1 MMSLSLALRNLLR
14 NRRRSVA
21 TLLALALGVASLL
34 LFGGYSAD
42 IRYGMLTGYVHSG
55 GHLQVQHR
63 DFFLYGNGNPTA
75 YAIRDYERILA
86 AIRADEVLAKMVTV
100 ASPTLLFGGIAGNY
114 DAGVSRTVIGTGLVA
129 SDVSRMREW
138 NEFGIPQ
145 PPQHFALEG
154 APADAAIVGIGVA
167 RVLLLCEPLGIPN
180 CPRPETERKATGPAL
195 PADIAALAM
204 DEQAGP
210 SKPSSAAPAGG
221 KQPGGK
227 SPSPKPADPA
237 PMDPA
242 PATAAPKARIELLA
256 GHGRGSPN
264 VAALS
269 VLAAEDQGLKELD
282 EVTVI
287 VHLKQ
292 AQQLVFGRAAPRATS
307 IMVQLQHTDQMG
319 LATERLKALLARVA
333 PDQTLS
339 VLDFETL
346 NPFYTQTLGLFDTIF
361 GFIFT
366 LIGGIVLFTVSNTM
380 NAAVVERTTEIGTLR
395 SVGLRQSGIR
405 RLFVTEGFLLGG
417 VGAIVGV
424 LSALVISFVV
434 NRSGLTWLPPGGSEH
449 LPLTVRVWG
458 ETRMIVGTTIG
469 LVLIGALSA
478 WWPAYRAARLKIVD
492 ALRHA

>member
-1 MMSLSLALRNLLR
+1 MMTLQLALRNLLR
-14 NRRRSVA
+14 NRRRSIS

-34 LFGGYSAD
+34 MFGGYSAD

-86 AIRADEVLAKMVTV
+86 AIRADELLAKMVTV
-100 ASPTLLFGGIAGNY
+100 TSPTLLFGGIAGNY

-145 PPQHFALEG
+145 APKRFALEG

-180 CPRPETERKATGPAL
+180 CPRPETEHKATGPAL

-204 DEQAGP
+204 DEQTG
-210 SKPSSAAPAGG
+210 STKPSSAKPAGG

-227 SPSPKPADPA
+227 LAA
-237 PMDPA
+237 PVA
-242 PATAAPKARIELLA
+242 AAPKARIELLA

-292 AQQLVFGRAAPRATS
+292 AQQLVFSRAAPRATS
-307 IMVQLQHTDQMG
+307 IMVQLQHTDQMP

-361 GFIFT
+361 GFIFA

-405 RLFVTEGFLLGG
+405 RLFVTEGLLLGG
-417 VGAIVGV
+417 VGAVVGV
-424 LSALVISFVV
+424 LSALVLSFVV

-458 ETRMIVGTTIG
+458 ETRMIVGATIG